1 VIEKSSLARVGV
13 FGGTFDPVH
22 NGHLHIANVLR
33 DALQIDRVVWVP
45 AGRPP
50 HKRGQIVS
58 ADFDRVAMLEL
69 AISDAPFDTISTV
82 ELDRPGPSYTADT
95 LTAMANELPPASLY
109 FLMGEDSLRDLPN
122 WREPER
128 ILAAAELAVVGRPGV
143 DVDLKALY
151 LALPASKDRVHLV
164 PTRELAISSSDI
176 RRRVAAGDSITDLVP
191 PSVAAY
197 IADRELYKPRA
208 LSP

>member
-1 VIEKSSLARVGV
+1 MIEKSSLARVGV

-33 DALQIDRVVWVP
+33 DALQLDRVVWVP

-176 RRRVAAGDSITDLVP
+176 RRHVADGNSIADLVP
-191 PSVAAY
+191 PAVAAF